1 MWQQAATGPVAQ
13 PAPVAFAVAAPP
25 AYAAGTPA
33 GFASAMPAPVPSVSI
48 GTSAFAPQGVPSC
61 HHVPGQPY
69 VAAQPLQKPLGAP
82 SSLQTSQPIV
92 VTQAAVP
99 KAVQPPGPLLNG
111 SVAQPYVHAVSRPL
125 AQPLPQPV
133 PPVGMQPSAG
143 LQAQPMLQPTA
154 PVPAGALAP
163 VLPPG
168 RVLTATMEF
177 DGQMMEIKY
186 GPGQDYESPAD
197 FFTPCRTEWREP
209 YTSMLQFLDRGGW
222 FDNLP
227 VDPQGILRVSAP
239 FCGSIQE
246 LPVLAAFLEERFVG
260 KPGINGVH
268 LLCSDV
274 VDWDRKGGY
283 WRQKERYVAR
293 KHKGISVQFQQ
304 IDLATQTHPT
314 SALTLGIHPECTV
327 STSIWERILANVIR
341 TTTGTCVIATFKE
354 GEKEVVSRVCK
365 NLGANY
371 EVHKNPHWT
380 ERELPPGSIPPFLQ
394 FLILVR
400 GAGR

>member
-1 MWQQAATGPVAQ
+1 MWQQAAPRPVAQ
-13 PAPVAFAVAAPP
+13 PAPVAFAVAAPQ
-25 AYAAGTPA
+25 AYTAGTPA
-33 GFASAMPAPVPSVSI
+33 GFAPGVLAPVRSISI
-48 GTSAFAPQGVPSC
+48 GASAFSPQGVPSY
-61 HHVPGQPY
+61 HHIPGQPY
-69 VAAQPLQKPLGAP
+69 VAAQPLQKPLGTP
-82 SSLQTSQPIV
+82 SPLQTSQPIV
-92 VTQAAVP
+92 MTPAGPPV
-99 KAVQPPGPLLNG
+99 AVQPGQPLSGPGAH
-111 SVAQPYVHAVSRPL
+111 SYVYTASQPL
-125 AQPLPQPV
+125 AQPLAQPGLQL
-133 PPVGMQPSAG
+133 PVQPSAG
-143 LQAQPMLQPTA
+143 LQAQPTLQPTA

-168 RVLTATMEF
+168 KVLTATMEF
-177 DGQMMEIKY
+177 DGQLMEIKY

-209 YTSMLQFLDRGGW
+209 YMSMLQFLDGGGW

-227 VDPQGILRVSAP
+227 LDSQGILRVSAP

-246 LPVLAAFLEERFVG
+246 LPILAAFLEERFGG
-260 KPGINGVH
+260 KPGVSGVH

-293 KHKGISVQFQQ
+293 KHKGISLQFQQ
-304 IDLATQTHPT
+304 IDLATQTHPS

-365 NLGANY
+365 SLGANF

-380 ERELPPGSIPPFLQ
+380 ERELPPGNIPPFLQ
-394 FLILVR
+394 FLVLVR